1 MVLAAPIFDR
11 VGSHA
16 CRAFQRNSTRAVSR
30 LVATGAVAISS
41 STSAIG
47 LRMSIRVAFVADL
60 GRGLLKIL

>member
-41 STSAIG
+41 STSAIS
-47 LRMSIRVAFVADL
+47 LRMSIRVAVVADL